1 MYHERLLIDH
11 LERLDGKCD
20 GRWAVHVHLS
30 KLRTRNRQPHHLRV
44 AESTFEQQVSS
55 YEGQFFA
62 LSNGD
67 LVFVWQARGL
77 SDLEPAV
84 EKLRGMFGQDPLVQ
98 TKDESGKDGLTT
110 WYNLADEHQAF
121 ADTAFALLDACLAQK
136 SEEDVQD
143 PAGRQSQ
150 QRDIDQKRPMTP
162 DQLGR
167 LEQAIGSADLSNLMR
182 RQPVCLIA
190 QDNPPRPVFRELF
203 ISIGELANSLLP
215 EVDLVANRWLFQ
227 HLTQFLDR
235 RMLAL
240 LTRKDDRSLASSFS
254 LNLNV
259 ATLLS
264 EEFEAFDRGLGQE
277 NRSTVVIELR
287 LEDLIAD
294 LDAYLFAK
302 DILHDR
308 GYRLCLDGVTTR
320 TLPLVD
326 RDQLSLDLIKLFWS
340 SDMLEESEET
350 TKALAKRIAGIG
362 RARTILARCDDAD
375 AIQFGRSVGISLFQ
389 GRHLDEML
397 SLSAPV
403 EKAS

>member
-1 MYHERLLIDH
+1 MYHERLLTDH

-30 KLRTRNRQPHHLRV
+30 KLRPRNRQPHNLRV
-44 AESTFEQQVSS
+44 AGSTFEQLVSA
-55 YEGQFFA
+55 YDGQIFT
-62 LSNGD
+62 LSSGD
-67 LVFVWQARGL
+67 LVFVWKAGGIAELQ
-77 SDLEPAV
+77 PAV
-84 EKLRGMFGQDPLVQ
+84 EKLRGMFGEDPLVQ
-98 TKDESGKDGLTT
+98 NKDETSQDGFTT
-110 WYNLADEHQAF
+110 WYNLADEYQTF
-121 ADTAFALLDACLAQK
+121 ADAAFELLDACIA
-136 SEEDVQD
+136 
-143 PAGRQSQ
+143 RQSEDSGQKPNGRHYHQ
-150 QRDIDQKRPMTP
+150 QNTDEKRPMTP

-167 LEQAIGSADLSNLMR
+167 LEQAIDSADLSNLMR

-190 QDNPPRPVFRELF
+190 QDHPPRPVFRELF

-215 EVDLVANRWLFQ
+215 EVDLAANRWLFQ

-240 LTRKDDRSLASSFS
+240 LTRNDDSSIASSFS

-264 EEFEAFDRGLGQE
+264 DEFETFDRSLGQD

-287 LEDLIAD
+287 FEDLIAD

-308 GYRLCLDGVTTR
+308 GYRLCLDGVSTR

-326 RDQLSLDLIKLFWS
+326 REQLSLDLVKLFWS
-340 SDMLEESEET
+340 ADMLEESEET
-350 TKALAKRIAGIG
+350 VKALAKQITGIG
-362 RARTILARCDDAD
+362 RARTILARCDDAN
-375 AIQFGRSVGISLFQ
+375 AVRFGRSIGISLFQ

-397 SLSAPV
+397 SLSAP
-403 EKAS
+403 AS